1 MLCVYVIKVSQ
12 TLSNHK
18 ISVKSLKAQTSN
30 FCFLCSIVLVI
41 EKQKDT
47 WFLSI
52 FCQGCCCLFYSIYSS
67 QDAEAFL
74 FCSNFFRKHKKRLV
88 RFSSDKKNY
97 SQWGMLEK
105 FSNTLH
111 QAKIVRVDSETKLL
125 HLMGEKFSELCFDAF
140 SINYRAIRSKLK
152 CLSI

>member
-1 MLCVYVIKVSQ
+1 MLNVYVIKVSQ
-12 TLSNHK
+12 TLTNLK
-18 ISVKSLKAQTSN
+18 IGVKSLKAQTNN

-41 EKQKDT
+41 EKQKYT

-52 FCQGCCCLFYSIYSS
+52 FCQGWCWERWASGDIDYSS

-74 FCSNFFRKHKKRLV
+74 FCSNFFRKHNEKSR
-88 RFSSDKKNY
+88 SDCQGWFGDQIFK
-97 SQWGMLEK
+97 
-105 FSNTLH
+105 
-111 QAKIVRVDSETKLL
+111 
-125 HLMGEKFSELCFDAF
+125 HLIGEKFSELCFDAF